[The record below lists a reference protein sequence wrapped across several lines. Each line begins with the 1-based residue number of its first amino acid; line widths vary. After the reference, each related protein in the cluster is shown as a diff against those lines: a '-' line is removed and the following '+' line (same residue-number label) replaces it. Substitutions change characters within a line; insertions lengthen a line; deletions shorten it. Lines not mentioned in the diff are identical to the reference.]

1 MVIYSYN
8 NKIKLIGD
16 GRLIFTKKIN
26 LRLTLIGIVFVGLL
40 VSTNGILMEYGLKK
54 SVEFTYNTHYN
65 EAKKILNQEIY
76 ILRDI
81 ANGLAK
87 DKNIIT
93 YLNNNKSIDD
103 LTEQETKQ
111 VIEEIEYIQEY
122 LKDLTFINHVTLINI
137 LGEYLFYSGEL
148 IENLNVISNYELDN
162 FGFSKENSQ
171 IITDIYTDPGS
182 GKYTMAVINFIYS
195 DESDDPLGIF
205 ILDILLDDL
214 IEDINSKFYM
224 GELNAYIKIDSNTYY
239 SSNGIVNSINNKK
252 NNYILQLEN
261 VFDGNIEIFL
271 EFDKDSIVYSKY
283 MKRVNDFR
291 ILIFTILGVI
301 YLLAL
306 VLLIRRTFKP
316 ILKSLDKLKILL
328 RNLDNEDLNF
338 ESLNEFEQLEVISSS
353 LGTLVDKKIKSL
365 IYYDELTKL
374 PNRKLLFNLS
384 NDLIEANKN
393 FALIFVDLNK
403 FKYINDVFGHSAGDE
418 VLVNFSRRLKK
429 CLKDKGIVTRY
440 SGDEFIII
448 YNNYIDNDELQLFF
462 NNVILEEF
470 KEPITFNNGKKV
482 FMNFAA
488 GVSVYPKDGNSFNDL
503 INKSDFMMYSSKR
516 SSKNSKLLFFN
527 DSIYKEILEIENM
540 KEDLKYAV
548 DNNEFILYY
557 QPIVDKSKSIKKL
570 ETLIRWN
577 NKKLGYIP
585 PDKFIEYAE
594 ETGEIVKIGY
604 WIIEEVCKNFIE
616 LFNSG
621 HILQVSINVSPIQL
635 MEVDFVNRVEEILN
649 EYNVIWENLCFEI
662 TESVVLD
669 ENIII
674 HDNLLLLNKK
684 GIKIALD
691 DFGTGYASF
700 SYLKKFKLDILKIDK
715 IFIENGSYVD
725 FKIVN
730 NIKNIAH
737 LLNMET
743 VIEGVETAEQFKV
756 LSNVGCDYFQG
767 YYFSHPLLA
776 NEIINYL
783 KRVKEN

>member
-306 VLLIRRTFKP
+306 VLLIRRTFNP

-338 ESLNEFEQLEVISSS
+338 ESLNEFEQLEVVSSS

-635 MEVDFVNRVEEILN
+635 MEVDFVEKVEEILN
-649 EYNVIWENLCFEI
+649 KYNVIWENLCFEI

>member
-148 IENLNVISNYELDN
+148 IENLNVISNYELEN

-224 GELNAYIKIDSNTYY
+224 GELNAYIKIDNNTYY
-239 SSNGIVNSINNKK
+239 SSDGIVNSINNKK

>member
-224 GELNAYIKIDSNTYY
+224 GELNAYIKIDNNTYY
-239 SSNGIVNSINNKK
+239 SSDGIVNSINNKK
-252 NNYILQLEN
+252 NNYIAKLEN
-261 VFDGNIEIFL
+261 IFDGNIEIFL

>member
-224 GELNAYIKIDSNTYY
+224 GELNAYIKIDNNTYY
-239 SSNGIVNSINNKK
+239 SSDGIVNSINNKK

-767 YYFSHPLLA
+767 YYFSYPLLA

>member
-224 GELNAYIKIDSNTYY
+224 GELNAYIKIDNNTYY
-239 SSNGIVNSINNKK
+239 SSDGIVNSINNKK
-252 NNYILQLEN
+252 NNYIAKLEN
-261 VFDGNIEIFL
+261 IFDGNIEIFL

-635 MEVDFVNRVEEILN
+635 MEVDFVEKVEEILN
-649 EYNVIWENLCFEI
+649 KYNVIWENLCFEI

>member
-224 GELNAYIKIDSNTYY
+224 GELNAYIKIDNNTYY
-239 SSNGIVNSINNKK
+239 SSDGIVNSINNKK

-306 VLLIRRTFKP
+306 VLLIRRTFNP

>member
-148 IENLNVISNYELDN
+148 IENLNVISNYELEN

-195 DESDDPLGIF
+195 DESDDPVGIF

-224 GELNAYIKIDSNTYY
+224 GELNAYIKIDNNTYY
-239 SSNGIVNSINNKK
+239 SSDGIVNSINNKK

-306 VLLIRRTFKP
+306 VLLIRRTFNP

-635 MEVDFVNRVEEILN
+635 MEVDFVEKVEEILN
-649 EYNVIWENLCFEI
+649 KYNVIWENLCFEI

-730 NIKNIAH
+730 NINIAH

>member
-224 GELNAYIKIDSNTYY
+224 GELNAYIKIDNNTYY
-239 SSNGIVNSINNKK
+239 SSDGIVNSINNKK
-252 NNYILQLEN
+252 NNYIAKLEN
-261 VFDGNIEIFL
+261 IFDGNIEIFL
-271 EFDKDSIVYSKY
+271 EFNKDSIVYSKY

>member
-338 ESLNEFEQLEVISSS
+338 ESLNEFEQLEVVSSS

>member
-224 GELNAYIKIDSNTYY
+224 GELNAYIKIDNNTYY
-239 SSNGIVNSINNKK
+239 SSDGIVNSINNKK